1 VWYGHLVV
9 EDLGL
14 ARLSGR
20 DQVLV
25 KHAEDIVANLG
36 KLTLDLLAVLLDEGD
51 LGGVALRLLLLL
63 DRRNN
68 APRRAASAN
77 DVLVGNRQQVPLLN
91 GQVTVLGRNNLH
103 VLNHLCGQ
111 SRVSVFARR
120 CARGWGAELGSGYMP
135 S

>member
-1 VWYGHLVV
+1 MV

-36 KLTLDLLAVLLDEGD
+36 KLALDLLAVLLDEGD

-63 DRRNN
+63 DRSDD
-68 APRRAASAN
+68 APRSTAGAD
-77 DVLVGNRQQVPLLN
+77 DVLVSDRQEIPLLN
-91 GQVTVLGRNNLH
+91 RQVAAFGSNDLH
-103 VLNHLCGQ
+103 VLNHLCARSGT
-111 SRVSVFARR
+111 SASTFA
-120 CARGWGAELGSGYMP
+120 GACGSQVYMP